1 MHGNLHMIIFEVDS
15 SGQFAEAYITI
26 KKEGD

>member
-1 MHGNLHMIIFEVDS
+1 MHGNLHMIISEVDF

-26 KKEGD
+26 KKRR